1 MEAEQESIKTSQ
13 SVIVNKNASLEGKV
27 ITLSSDIEK
36 LEKSPNFITS
46 INIQKVQ
53 EFSCKLCEHSFTS
66 ELELKQH
73 LESIHPQALKC
84 NICAQSSNVNF
95 KAKTCKNGS
104 KCSLTKCQYRHN

>member
-1 MEAEQESIKTSQ
+1 MDIEKLKVEKESIFVKINNLEKRIFNLEAEQESIKTSQ

-46 INIQKVQ
+46 TNIQKVQ

-73 LESIHPQALKC
+73 LESIHPKL
-84 NICAQSSNVNF
+84 
-95 KAKTCKNGS
+95 
-104 KCSLTKCQYRHN
+104 